1 MNNNKDNK
9 CDVFK
14 MVDDYIKE
22 KDHKDALEIIDEYM
36 AKQERI
42 IETEKRMARMIKRD
56 IRREITREV
65 ISVIFH
71 YGIPVGALIMLLI
84 SIFNL

>member
-1 MNNNKDNK
+1 MSDDKVN
-9 CDVFK
+9 VFK

-22 KDHKDALEIIDEYM
+22 KDHRDALAMIDEYI

-42 IETEKRMARMIKRD
+42 AETEKRMARMIKRD

-71 YGIPVGALIMLLI
+71 YGIPVGALIVLLV
-84 SIFNL
+84 SIFKL

>member
-1 MNNNKDNK
+1 MNDDKVN
-9 CDVFK
+9 VFK

-22 KDHKDALEIIDEYM
+22 KDHRDALAMIDEYI

-42 IETEKRMARMIKRD
+42 AETEKRMARMIKRD

-71 YGIPVGALIMLLI
+71 YGIPVGALIVLLV
-84 SIFNL
+84 SIFKL

>member
-1 MNNNKDNK
+1 MSDNKDNK
-9 CDVFK
+9 VNVFK

-22 KDHKDALEIIDEYM
+22 KDRKEALAMIDEYI

-42 IETEKRMARMIKRD
+42 AKTEERMARMIKRD

-71 YGIPVGALIMLLI
+71 YGIPVGALIILLI
-84 SIFNL
+84 RLFNL

>member
-1 MNNNKDNK
+1 MNKDNK

-22 KDHKDALEIIDEYM
+22 KDHKDALKIIDEYI

-42 IETEKRMARMIKRD
+42 AETEKRMARMVKRD

-71 YGIPVGALIMLLI
+71 YGIPVGALIVLLI
-84 SIFNL
+84 RIFNL